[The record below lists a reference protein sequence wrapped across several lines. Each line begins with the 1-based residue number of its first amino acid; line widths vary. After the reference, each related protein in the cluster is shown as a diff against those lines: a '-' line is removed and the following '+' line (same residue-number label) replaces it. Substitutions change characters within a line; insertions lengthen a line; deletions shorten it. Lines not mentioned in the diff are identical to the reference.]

1 MFLENMKYPS
11 KHLILFLYSNFQ
23 LSYTHDF
30 FFTEN
35 IYILYIRGEDIFI
48 SLWNLHRSPSLWED
62 AEEFKPERWP
72 LDSPDP
78 NEVTENFK

>member
-1 MFLENMKYPS
+1 MEK
-11 KHLILFLYSNFQ
+11 
-23 LSYTHDF
+23 
-30 FFTEN
+30 
-35 IYILYIRGEDIFI
+35 IYIIYVRGEDIFI